1 VEEPSSSLLRI
12 ADDILCW
19 VTRLKF
25 LPALACGLALL
36 PACSGRRPIVVASKN
51 FTEQLVLGEIV
62 AQHLENRLHQTVDR
76 RFNLG
81 GSLLAHQALLAKDID
96 LYPEYT
102 GTAYTAILKHKPI
115 ADAQLVLDR
124 VRAEYASNFAL
135 KWCDPL
141 GFDDSFAMVIR
152 GADART
158 GHFVTLSDAER
169 RRDPW
174 TLGVGYEFL
183 TRPDGYQTLMASY
196 PQLHWTGFPKT
207 MDLGLLYRALDQGQV
222 TMAAANTTDGLLS
235 VLDVKVLQ
243 DDRNAFPPYQAS
255 IVVRY
260 DSLSAHPGLEAV
272 LAELSGK
279 ITADEMR
286 RLNYEVDGKHRPVH
300 DVASDFLGT
309 IGHE

>member
-1 VEEPSSSLLRI
+1 
-12 ADDILCW
+12 
-19 VTRLKF
+19 
-25 LPALACGLALL
+25 
-36 PACSGRRPIVVASKN
+36 VVASKN

-62 AQHLENRLHQTVDR
+62 AQQVEARLHQTVVR

-81 GSLLAHQALLAKDID
+81 GSLLANQALLAKEVDM
-96 LYPEYT
+96 YPEYT
-102 GTAYTAILKHKPI
+102 GTAFTAILKHKPI
-115 ADAQLVLDR
+115 PDAAMVLDR
-124 VRAEYASNFAL
+124 VRSEYASNYQL

-152 GADART
+152 GSDARA
-158 GHFVTLSDAER
+158 GHYVTLTDAEH

-183 TRPDGYQTLMASY
+183 TRADGYQTLMASY
-196 PQLHWTGFPKT
+196 PQLKWTGFPKT

-235 VLDVKVLQ
+235 VLDVKVLK
-243 DDRNAFPPYQAS
+243 DDQKAFPPYQAS

-260 DSLSAHPGLEAV
+260 DSLREHPGLEAA

-279 ITADEMR
+279 ISADAMR
-286 RLNYEVDGKHRPVH
+286 RLNYEMDGKHRPVH
-300 DVASDFLGT
+300 DVAADFLKSLSQQK
-309 IGHE
+309 